1 MATVSCGGTSER
13 YRLIEKLR
21 PTLKVTYLCEFLE
34 VSASGFYDWC
44 NRSPSERS
52 LEDVKLK
59 RLIQKIHT
67 DAEEAYG
74 SPRVHQVLK
83 KQGVHVGRKRVE
95 RLMRELGLS
104 GRVVKVTRRSPGT
117 KRYLAA
123 GENLRLGKSGPTAV
137 DQVWVADITYLKV
150 KNRWMYLS
158 VIMDLYSRKV
168 IAWTLDKKR
177 TTDVTKRTLRYAIRK
192 RDAKPGL
199 IFHTDRGCEYRGKEF
214 QKALKGHGFKHSL
227 NRAGCCTDNAHM
239 ESFFHSMKAEL
250 IRGRHYK
257 TEPELRYALQKYI
270 NRFYNTKR
278 LHSGIGYNSPIEYE
292 QLTAQ

>member
-13 YRLIEKLR
+13 YRFVERLSHV
-21 PTLKVTYLCEFLE
+21 LKVTYLCDFLG
-34 VSASGFYDWC
+34 VSTSGYYDWR
-44 NRSPSERS
+44 NRQPSKRS
-52 LEDVKLK
+52 LEDVELK
-59 RLIQKIHT
+59 RLIQKVHD

-74 SPRVHQVLK
+74 SPRVHQALK
-83 KQGVHVGRKRVE
+83 RQDINIGRKRVE

-104 GRVVKVTRRSPGT
+104 GRVVKVTHRSPGT
-117 KRYLAA
+117 KRYLAS
-123 GENLRLGKSGPTAV
+123 GENLRLGKNGPTAI

-158 VIMDLYSRKV
+158 VIMDLYSRRI

-177 TTDVTKRTLRYAIRK
+177 TTDVTKRTLSYAIRK
-192 RDAKPGL
+192 RKPKPGL

-214 QKALKGHGFKHSL
+214 QKALDANGFKHSL
-227 NRAGCCTDNAHM
+227 NRLGYCTDNAHM

-257 TEPELRYALQKYI
+257 TEPDLRYALVKYI
-270 NRFYNTKR
+270 NCFYNTKR

-292 QLTAQ
+292 QIAAR